1 MKTFF
6 PAMLLTIVAV
16 SPAAAQTP
24 LPPSHDRFRQ
34 DLYEN
39 LKDLKWEKLLPEL
52 GDASPEITY
61 LHKDPK
67 TGGEQLMIR
76 SGPNYA
82 PRRWH
87 KANETHIALTLLD

>member
-16 SPAAAQTP
+16 LPAAAQTLP
-24 LPPSHDRFRQ
+24 PPSHDVSAH

-67 TGGEQLMIR
+67 TGGEQVMIR
-76 SGPNYA
+76 S
-82 PRRWH
+82 
-87 KANETHIALTLLD
+87 